1 MSSIPSSSGYLKIKH
16 RVPLFLVLIV
26 SGLAGNYFNFPLF
39 HNINFLFGS
48 IFSLLALQFFGPGP
62 GILAAAIISGYT
74 WVFRDHPYALI
85 IMTVEVA
92 IVGWMMSR
100 RRIGMVL
107 ADTLYW
113 LFLGM
118 PLVYLFF
125 HIVMQVSIS
134 STYVIMSKLAINGIT
149 NALLARLVFTGF
161 ALRTRT
167 SLTSY
172 SEIIYNLLTF
182 FVLCPA
188 LIMLVV
194 QSRHDFIET
203 DRHIRDLLIQ
213 NIQHASQRLETWV
226 SNRKTAILT
235 LAEMSASRS
244 PRQMQPFLEQAKKSD
259 VNFQRIGL
267 INSSET
273 TTAFFPKTD
282 ELGLS
287 AIGRSYAD
295 RPFVPRLKQTLKPML
310 SEVGLSRFGAH
321 CPSVLLIAPVVIQG
335 KYSGYAAG
343 TLNMEQIQEHLE
355 NSKGNNVTL
364 YTLLDRN
371 NNVIMTNRAD
381 QKVMTP
387 FTRGKGTLR
396 PFDDRVSQWVPQLP
410 SDTPPPELWMK
421 SFYVAETA
429 IGDLAEWKLIL
440 EQQVAPFNKNF
451 YDHFTARMALL
462 FLVLLGAMVLAEF
475 LSRRLIVTL
484 RKLSLITRDLPNR
497 LETELKEIDWPVSGI
512 LEINQLSH
520 NFRVMGD
527 ALTAEFKEVRQINES
542 LEQQTAIWK
551 ESEGKYRLLFESAN
565 DAIFIHDTRAMMLAV
580 NSKALEQLGYKHP
593 DLMSMTINQ
602 VESEEEARH
611 APERLTRLMA
621 QGYLTYETVHQRHDG
636 SPVPTEVSAR
646 LILWERQLAIMSICR
661 DITERKQIHQSR
673 LAAMGEMVS
682 AIAHQWRQPLATLG
696 MIIQRAH
703 AVASM
708 QGLTPAYLDEFKV
721 NSMRQIRYM
730 SETIEEFSKFY
741 RLEKQK
747 EPFSPLSCIND
758 ATKLFESQF
767 TRSGIIVNIQS
778 EDCDEM
784 LVNGFSNEFKQ
795 VILNLMGNAR
805 DAILERRNSNGE
817 PEKGHIGIQITAS
830 GDSAMVIDISDNG
843 CGIPPEVAP
852 RIFAHYFTTK
862 EKSGGTGIGLYM
874 SRMIIEDHLEGHL
887 RLMQGHEG
895 ATFRI
900 ELPLEK

>member
-1 MSSIPSSSGYLKIKH
+1 MSSITSTTGYLTNKLSI
-16 RVPLFLVLIV
+16 PLFLILIV
-26 SGLAGNYFNFPLF
+26 SGLAGNYFTFPLF

-48 IFSLLALQFFGPGP
+48 IFSLLALQFFGLGP
-62 GILAAAIISGYT
+62 GILAAAIISGNT
-74 WVFRDHPYALI
+74 WIIRDHPYALI

-92 IVGWMMSR
+92 IVGWLMAR
-100 RRIGMVL
+100 RKIGMVL

-125 HIVMQVSIS
+125 HIIMQVTIS
-134 STYVIMSKLAINGIT
+134 STYVIMSKHAVNGIT

-203 DRHIRDLLIQ
+203 DRHIRDLLTQ

-235 LAEMSASRS
+235 LAKMSASRS
-244 PRQMQPFLEQAKKSD
+244 PQQMQPFLEQAKKSD

-267 INSSET
+267 INSGET

-282 ELGLS
+282 EIGQS
-287 AIGRSYAD
+287 AIGRIYAD
-295 RPFVPRLKQTLKPML
+295 RPFVTKLKQDLKPML
-310 SEVGLSRFGAH
+310 SEVGLSRFGPPR
-321 CPSVLLIAPVVIQG
+321 PSVLLIAPVVIQG
-335 KYSGYAAG
+335 KYAGYAAG

-355 NSKGNNVTL
+355 NSKGSNATL

-371 NNVIMTNRAD
+371 NNVIMTNRTD

-396 PFDDRVSQWVPQLP
+396 PFDDRVSQWLPQLP

-429 IGDLAEWKLIL
+429 IGDLAEWKLVL

-451 YDHFTARMALL
+451 YDHFTGRMALL

-497 LETELKEIDWPVSGI
+497 LESELKEIDWPVSGI

-527 ALTAEFKEVRQINES
+527 ALTAEFKEVRQINAS
-542 LEQQTAIWK
+542 LELQTAIWK

-565 DAIFIHDTRAMMLAV
+565 DAIFIHDTRAIMLAV
-580 NSKALEQLGYKHP
+580 NSRALEQLGYKHP

-611 APERLTRLMA
+611 ASERLTRLMA
-621 QGYLTYETVHQRHDG
+621 QGHLTYETVHQHHDG

-646 LILWERQLAIMSICR
+646 LILWEGQLAIMSICR
-661 DITERKQIHQSR
+661 DITERKRIHQSR

-708 QGLTPAYLDEFKV
+708 QGLTPAYMDEFKV

-758 ATKLFESQF
+758 ATKLIESQF
-767 TRSGIIVNIQS
+767 TRSGIIVKIQS

-805 DAILERRNSNGE
+805 DAILEHRNSNGE
-817 PEKGHIGIQITAS
+817 PENGQIGIQITAC
-830 GDSAMVIDISDNG
+830 GDNAMAIDISDNG

-862 EKSGGTGIGLYM
+862 EKIGGTGIGLYM
-874 SRMIIEDHLEGHL
+874 SRMIIEDRLEGHL
-887 RLMQGHEG
+887 RLVQGHEG